1 MLTDLLEPET
11 ALLDDG
17 KFSVILLLITI
28 STCLANCAA
37 ITGISKTHTHTHRS
51 AEGGGSVIIIY
62 KPVLIH
68 GPEDAAEISQYNTSD
83 QDFVVNIFPF
93 FPSQLVDF
101 IFIRNNIIPLYSYL
115 NLCWSTVIA
124 ESWHKWLYLL
134 LLELTRG
141 MGDWNFIIYRTGC
154 GKTSLLLT

>member
-1 MLTDLLEPET
+1 MSRQLCCNHWHIQD
-11 ALLDDG
+11 
-17 KFSVILLLITI
+17 
-28 STCLANCAA
+28 
-37 ITGISKTHTHTHRS
+37 THTHTHRS

-115 NLCWSTVIA
+115 NLCWSTVIT
-124 ESWHKWLYLL
+124 ES
-134 LLELTRG
+134 
-141 MGDWNFIIYRTGC
+141 
-154 GKTSLLLT
+154 

>member
-1 MLTDLLEPET
+1 MSHQLCCNHWHIQD
-11 ALLDDG
+11 
-17 KFSVILLLITI
+17 
-28 STCLANCAA
+28 
-37 ITGISKTHTHTHRS
+37 THTHTHRS

-115 NLCWSTVIA
+115 NLCWSTVIT
-124 ESWHKWLYLL
+124 ES
-134 LLELTRG
+134 
-141 MGDWNFIIYRTGC
+141 
-154 GKTSLLLT
+154 